1 MYQSRF
7 TKTLPKNPINRIVK
21 WGNKTTQ
28 KSVRGVFLITPW
40 AFFFFRERYL
50 IIRESCTTIFNFN

>member
-40 AFFFFRERYL
+40 AFFFFRER
-50 IIRESCTTIFNFN
+50 EIFNNQRKLYNYF